1 MASKWPY
8 SHGRLSAMPSAP
20 LRNFHLPLTGE
31 TYDRLKEEAA
41 RESRPAT
48 TVAREAIEAWL
59 RERRRQSVREEI
71 AVYAASAASSA
82 ADLDAG
88 LEKAAVEH
96 LRGSGRK
103 R

>member
-1 MASKWPY
+1 
-8 SHGRLSAMPSAP
+8 MPSAP

-41 RESRPAT
+41 RERRPAT
-48 TVAREAIEAWL
+48 IVAREAIEEWL
-59 RERRRQSVREEI
+59 RERRRQFVREEI
-71 AVYAASAASSA
+71 AAYAAIVAGSE

-88 LEKAAVEH
+88 LERAAVEH
-96 LRGSGRK
+96 LLENSKK

>member
-1 MASKWPY
+1 
-8 SHGRLSAMPSAP
+8 MPSAP

-41 RESRPAT
+41 RERRPAT
-48 TVAREAIEAWL
+48 IVAREALEEWL
-59 RERRRQSVREEI
+59 RERRRQFVREEI
-71 AVYAASAASSA
+71 AAYAVTVAGSE

-96 LRGSGRK
+96 LRGNGKK

>member
-1 MASKWPY
+1 MT
-8 SHGRLSAMPSAP
+8 SAP

-41 RESRPAT
+41 RERRPAT
-48 TVAREAIEAWL
+48 SVAREAIEEWL
-59 RERRRQSVREEI
+59 RDRRRQVVREEI
-71 AVYAASAASSA
+71 ATYAATVGGSG

-88 LEKAAVEH
+88 LEKAAIEH
-96 LRGSGRK
+96 LLGNGRK

>member
-1 MASKWPY
+1 
-8 SHGRLSAMPSAP
+8 MPSSP

-48 TVAREAIEAWL
+48 SVAREAIEEWL

-71 AVYAASAASSA
+71 AVYAARAAGSA

-96 LRGSGRK
+96 LRGSRK
-103 R
+103 KR

>member
-1 MASKWPY
+1 
-8 SHGRLSAMPSAP
+8 MPSAP

-41 RESRPAT
+41 RERRPAT
-48 TVAREAIEAWL
+48 IVAREAIEEWL
-59 RERRRQSVREEI
+59 RERRRQFVREEI
-71 AVYAASAASSA
+71 AAYAAIVAGSE
-82 ADLDAG
+82 ADLDFG

-96 LRGSGRK
+96 LLENGKK

>member
-1 MASKWPY
+1 
-8 SHGRLSAMPSAP
+8 MPSMP

-41 RESRPAT
+41 REGRPAT
-48 TVAREAIEAWL
+48 IVAREAIEEWL
-59 RERRRQSVREEI
+59 GERRRQFVREEI
-71 AVYAASAASSA
+71 AAYAATVAGSES
-82 ADLDAG
+82 DLDTG

-96 LRGSGRK
+96 LIGSGKK

>member
-1 MASKWPY
+1 MT
-8 SHGRLSAMPSAP
+8 SAP

-41 RESRPAT
+41 REGRPAT
-48 TVAREAIEAWL
+48 IVAREAIEEWL
-59 RERRRQSVREEI
+59 GERRRQFVREEI
-71 AVYAASAASSA
+71 AAYAATVAGSE
-82 ADLDAG
+82 ADLDTG

-96 LRGSGRK
+96 LIGSGKK

>member
-1 MASKWPY
+1 
-8 SHGRLSAMPSAP
+8 MPSAP

-31 TYDRLKEEAA
+31 TYDRLKEEAT
-41 RESRPAT
+41 RSGRPAT
-48 TVAREAIEAWL
+48 IVAREAIEEWL
-59 RERRRQSVREEI
+59 RERRRQFVREEI
-71 AVYAASAASSA
+71 AAYAATAAGSG

-96 LRGSGRK
+96 LFESGKK

>member
-1 MASKWPY
+1 
-8 SHGRLSAMPSAP
+8 MPSAP

-41 RESRPAT
+41 RERRPAT
-48 TVAREAIEAWL
+48 IVAREAIEEWL
-59 RERRRQSVREEI
+59 CERRRQFVREEI
-71 AVYAASAASSA
+71 AAYAATVAGSE

-88 LEKAAVEH
+88 LEKATVEH
-96 LRGSGRK
+96 LLENGKK

>member
-1 MASKWPY
+1 
-8 SHGRLSAMPSAP
+8 MPSAP

-41 RESRPAT
+41 RERRPAT
-48 TVAREAIEAWL
+48 IIAREAIEEWL
-59 RERRRQSVREEI
+59 RERRRQFVREEI
-71 AVYAASAASSA
+71 AAYAAIVAGSE
-82 ADLDAG
+82 ADLDSG

-96 LRGSGRK
+96 LLENGKK